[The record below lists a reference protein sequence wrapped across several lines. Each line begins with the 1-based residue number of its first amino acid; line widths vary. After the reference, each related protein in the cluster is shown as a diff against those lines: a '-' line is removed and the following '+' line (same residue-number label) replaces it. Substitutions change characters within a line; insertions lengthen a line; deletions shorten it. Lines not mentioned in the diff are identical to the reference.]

1 MAQSLA
7 RQPHLNAALRQRLHR
22 AVDAGAL
29 ALSPQ
34 KALEILSLGD
44 DREVLA
50 ALVAEGILVQ
60 EAGTGSP
67 SKADAIARGVT
78 IKQRLP
84 EEAGGTLS
92 SETVAGLLGV
102 TRATVAKYRRDQKL
116 LGLPTPGGDFL
127 YPACQFDDDRPL
139 PGLAQALAAFR
150 TADPWYRLQVLL
162 TPDPNLDGITPLAA
176 LKAGR
181 TDAAARAI
189 AAHDT
194 P

>member
-1 MAQSLA
+1 MTQGFT
-7 RQPHLNAALRQRLHR
+7 RQPDLRTALQRRLHR

-50 ALVAEGILVQ
+50 ALVAEGVLVQ
-60 EAGTGSP
+60 EAREGRS
-67 SKADAIARGVT
+67 SKADAIARGVA
-78 IKQRLP
+78 IKQRLLQ
-84 EEAGGTLS
+84 EAGGTLS

-102 TRATVAKYRRDQKL
+102 TRATVAKYRRDEKL

-127 YPACQFDDDRPL
+127 YPAGQFDNDRPL
-139 PGLAQALAAFR
+139 PGLAHALAAFR
-150 TADPWYRLQVLL
+150 TGDPWYRLQVLL

-181 TDAAARAI
+181 TDDASRAI
-189 AAHDT
+189 AAYDT